1 MDRRRHI
8 AVVAGLLTLS
18 CLVQVVLIRR
28 ATIPGLDAVRF
39 VETAR
44 QIDTQ
49 GLLTTTRQYQ
59 EQPLFPAWV
68 WLVHEG
74 LERTRG
80 QFRSSWATSVQLAAA
95 IPLVLAVVPVYFLS
109 LRLVGPR
116 AAAAGSLLFCLL
128 PEVSRLG
135 ADGLSDSTHLLFFC
149 LAFWAALVYLGK
161 SQGRQVKVR
170 GPGSGIRD
178 DRRDRV
184 AATTAGV
191 ATAGSKPAASPIVAR
206 RRTHAVT
213 RSPLPCPA
221 PPSAGRP
228 LWLLAVGVFAGLAIL
243 VRAEALLV
251 PAALLATLVVLQL
264 QRDRRQPW
272 STLAAT
278 ASYLVLG
285 CGLVLGPYL
294 FAVGAIAPRAAV
306 GQTLGRHKPQNKEAD
321 SLRPAPPITATSG
334 DAWRLD
340 AHEPMSFA
348 AKDPTT
354 SLRRRGCAAAT
365 AQFVEELADAFG
377 YLIGAFC
384 LLGVWRLRGSLVR
397 PADRFAQVYFLLFS
411 LAVLS
416 FASKE
421 GYVSARHMLSLVVVG
436 IGCAG
441 YGTLEVGRWIAN
453 WRRAG
458 SRGGAKP
465 ERRQPAGVCRSLL
478 AWSMVSLAAAFC
490 LVEAVEP
497 LHVSRLGHRLAA
509 EWLAV
514 EAEAPGLVLDTRGW
528 TGLYSGRA
536 TYRYDEAQTAFG
548 HPRLAYVVLEGRELE
563 YPSGRSRTLRRLLD
577 VAAEPVA
584 RFPDA
589 AGVGRGQQVVVVYRW
604 SAERFSRWVRGQSKG
619 HQARDNRHARTRLGV
634 HRERI

>member
-1 MDRRRHI
+1 MLHAGLGSVRYRESRPRMERRRHI
-8 AVVAGLLTLS
+8 AIVAGLVALS

-28 ATIPGLDAVRF
+28 ATVPGLDAVRF

-49 GLLTTTRQYQ
+49 GLLSTARKQQ

-74 LERTRG
+74 LERSSG
-80 QFRSSWATSVQLAAA
+80 QFRSSWAASVQLAAA
-95 IPLVLAVVPVYFLS
+95 IPLVLAVVPVYFIS

-116 AAAAGSLLFCLL
+116 AATAGSLLFCLL

-149 LAFWAALVYLGK
+149 LAFWAVVVYL
-161 SQGRQVKVR
+161 SAPV
-170 GPGSGIRD
+170 
-178 DRRDRV
+178 
-184 AATTAGV
+184 
-191 ATAGSKPAASPIVAR
+191 VAR
-206 RRTHAVT
+206 SPDRATLGATVVA
-213 RSPLPCPA
+213 RSP
-221 PPSAGRP
+221 GRATP
-228 LWLLAVGVFAGLAIL
+228 LWLFVVGVFTGLAIL
-243 VRAEALLV
+243 VRAEALLA
-251 PAALLATLVVLQL
+251 PAALLATLVALQF
-264 QRDRRQPW
+264 QRERRQPW
-272 STLAAT
+272 SALAAA
-278 ASYLVLG
+278 ASCLVLG
-285 CGLVLGPYL
+285 CVLVLGPYL
-294 FAVGAIAPRAAV
+294 FAMGEITPRAAV
-306 GQTLGRHKPQNKEAD
+306 GRILGRHTPKGQDAGSPG
-321 SLRPAPPITATSG
+321 PAPAGTATNA

-354 SLRRRGCAAAT
+354 SLRRRGCVAAAV
-365 AQFVEELADAFG
+365 QFVKELADAFG
-377 YLIGAFC
+377 YPIGAFC
-384 LLGVWRLRGSLVR
+384 LLGVWRLRGSLSR

-421 GYVSARHMLSLVVVG
+421 GYVSARHLLTLVVVG

-441 YGTLEVGRWIAN
+441 YGTLEAGRWIAN
-453 WRRAG
+453 WRRADP
-458 SRGGAKP
+458 RGGSEP
-465 ERRQPAGVCRSLL
+465 ECRQPAGLCRLLL
-478 AWSMVSLAAAFC
+478 AWGVVLLSAAFC
-490 LVEAVEP
+490 LVEQREP

-536 TYRYDEAQTAFG
+536 TYRYDEARTAFG

-563 YPSGRSRTLRRLLD
+563 YQSGRSRTLRRLLD
-577 VAAEPVA
+577 AAAEPVA

-589 AGVGRGQQVVVVYRW
+589 AGVGRKQQVVLVYRW
-604 SAERFSRWVRGQSKG
+604 NAERFSRWVSGQSTAR
-619 HQARDNRHARTRLGV
+619 QARDNRHARTRCGV